1 MPTAALRQITA
12 KQDNQA
18 LRARLEAE
26 AARVQISYK
35 ASVIDFM
42 VMEGIQDF
50 SELDYATRKSF
61 EAYLEG
67 QSGMKHIRHHLLAF
81 DKLKQHALSQEFHIL
96 EDGKVARPRYENGI
110 LYLPYHP
117 DPKVSAMFRNS
128 TRKNE
133 HVWDF
138 SRNAPERMK
147 RQVFDILHYELEN
160 STSPEGRRVHLLGL
174 RDLYDFCTE
183 QWIEDIEAMELP
195 QIQAFREIPSNRL
208 TESKRPGII
217 NFCRRA
223 LFLQAEEINWNAH
236 VWYMERFHIQP
247 ERMDPANPV
256 LSISFVEVTHR
267 RNRELLKRYI
277 RYGLGITNLSVGVIR
292 GELIY
297 LRSFLNDI
305 QQPEDTDICSV
316 TPAQMEA
323 YFRVQRQRGVQAET
337 YNKIVM
343 SILHF
348 FNHLRVRQLIG
359 QIPFDADSLLQKTVL
374 KHHNRSVAQEVT
386 EEIFSK
392 LYAFPETLRLMYLH
406 LWGIGLRISEVCTL
420 KGNAYYIQGDDAWI
434 QVYQIKMRTYKRIP
448 IPAALYKLMRVY
460 LKKHHIKAG
469 DYVFQNSKGGPY
481 RSGTFRYNM
490 LKYCERND
498 IQNGEHIPL
507 YYRSRGPTGKENIS
521 KAREIGY
528 FERMLKFT
536 AVDARREEE
545 KDVWELDKLE
555 IEHRENPIK
564 RVRTLNFTRISQD
577 GIRQELKKGIYLN
590 LQGEA
595 IACVQKELTAA
606 RRLSRYL
613 ADRYPQVQ
621 SCRDL
626 NREIIEEYLTYLK
639 TEATGTKHY
648 HADLN
653 RLRSLLES
661 TGQMCDYPN
670 LIGLFLTRDIPPTPK
685 AAFKTYSDAELKR
698 LNREIVKLDAQT
710 ARLMIIHQMLGTRI
724 SDTLT
729 LTPDCLSERNGEI
742 IIRIRQM
749 KTKPYEKPISAE
761 LAALIKKAIAYT
773 KEKYGDTTYIFIDEK
788 NPSRPMP
795 YTTVQFRIT
804 DMIYKKELRDDNG
817 EIFGF
822 GIHIYRHYYG
832 MKLTEMHLDDW
843 TIAKLLGHSSVRNVK
858 YYRKMSNQLLAD
870 ETRKARQRL
879 SAVILDN
886 LDGWEAEYEQIRQ
899 DDRLQ

>member
-1 MPTAALRQITA
+1 MSSCPGAA
-12 KQDNQA
+12 
-18 LRARLEAE
+18 
-26 AARVQISYK
+26 
-35 ASVIDFM
+35 
-42 VMEGIQDF
+42 G
-50 SELDYATRKSF
+50 
-61 EAYLEG
+61 
-67 QSGMKHIRHHLLAF
+67 
-81 DKLKQHALSQEFHIL
+81 
-96 EDGKVARPRYENGI
+96 
-110 LYLPYHP
+110 
-117 DPKVSAMFRNS
+117 
-128 TRKNE
+128 
-133 HVWDF
+133 
-138 SRNAPERMK
+138 
-147 RQVFDILHYELEN
+147 
-160 STSPEGRRVHLLGL
+160 
-174 RDLYDFCTE
+174 
-183 QWIEDIEAMELP
+183 
-195 QIQAFREIPSNRL
+195 
-208 TESKRPGII
+208 
-217 NFCRRA
+217 
-223 LFLQAEEINWNAH
+223 
-236 VWYMERFHIQP
+236 
-247 ERMDPANPV
+247 
-256 LSISFVEVTHR
+256 
-267 RNRELLKRYI
+267 
-277 RYGLGITNLSVGVIR
+277 GLGPG
-292 GELIY
+292 
-297 LRSFLNDI
+297 
-305 QQPEDTDICSV
+305 
-316 TPAQMEA
+316 
-323 YFRVQRQRGVQAET
+323 
-337 YNKIVM
+337 
-343 SILHF
+343 
-348 FNHLRVRQLIG
+348 
-359 QIPFDADSLLQKTVL
+359 
-374 KHHNRSVAQEVT
+374 
-386 EEIFSK
+386 
-392 LYAFPETLRLMYLH
+392 
-406 LWGIGLRISEVCTL
+406 
-420 KGNAYYIQGDDAWI
+420 
-434 QVYQIKMRTYKRIP
+434 
-448 IPAALYKLMRVY
+448 
-460 LKKHHIKAG
+460 
-469 DYVFQNSKGGPY
+469 
-481 RSGTFRYNM
+481 
-490 LKYCERND
+490 
-498 IQNGEHIPL
+498 
-507 YYRSRGPTGKENIS
+507 
-521 KAREIGY
+521 
-528 FERMLKFT
+528 
-536 AVDARREEE
+536 REEE

-773 KEKYGDTTYIFIDEK
+773 KEKYGDTTYIFVDEK

-822 GIHIYRHYYG
+822 GTHIYRHYYG

>member
-1 MPTAALRQITA
+1 
-12 KQDNQA
+12 
-18 LRARLEAE
+18 
-26 AARVQISYK
+26 
-35 ASVIDFM
+35 
-42 VMEGIQDF
+42 
-50 SELDYATRKSF
+50 
-61 EAYLEG
+61 
-67 QSGMKHIRHHLLAF
+67 
-81 DKLKQHALSQEFHIL
+81 
-96 EDGKVARPRYENGI
+96 
-110 LYLPYHP
+110 
-117 DPKVSAMFRNS
+117 
-128 TRKNE
+128 
-133 HVWDF
+133 
-138 SRNAPERMK
+138 
-147 RQVFDILHYELEN
+147 
-160 STSPEGRRVHLLGL
+160 
-174 RDLYDFCTE
+174 
-183 QWIEDIEAMELP
+183 
-195 QIQAFREIPSNRL
+195 
-208 TESKRPGII
+208 
-217 NFCRRA
+217 
-223 LFLQAEEINWNAH
+223 
-236 VWYMERFHIQP
+236 
-247 ERMDPANPV
+247 MD
-256 LSISFVEVTHR
+256 E
-267 RNRELLKRYI
+267 K
-277 RYGLGITNLSVGVIR
+277 
-292 GELIY
+292 IY
-297 LRSFLNDI
+297 LRLLYG
-305 QQPEDTDICSV
+305 
-316 TPAQMEA
+316 MEEIPDGLA
-323 YFRVQRQRGVQAET
+323 RIIGRNPCYDLAGLPSPKLKEEIEGFIRYRSTQVSIGRMQGDKQF
-337 YNKIVM
+337 YNKVRRFLKECATAK
-343 SILHF
+343 SS
-348 FNHLRVRQLIG
+348 LR
-359 QIPFDADSLLQKTVL
+359 DKA
-374 KHHNRSVAQEVT
+374 
-386 EEIFSK
+386 
-392 LYAFPETLRLMYLH
+392 PET
-406 LWGIGLRISEVCTL
+406 WV
-420 KGNAYYIQGDDAWI
+420 KQF
-434 QVYQIKMRTYKRIP
+434 RTWMFK
-448 IPAALYKLMRVY
+448 
-460 LKKHHIKAG
+460 
-469 DYVFQNSKGGPY
+469 
-481 RSGTFRYNM
+481 
-490 LKYCERND
+490 
-498 IQNGEHIPL
+498 EHIPL

-626 NREIIEEYLTYLK
+626 NREI
-639 TEATGTKHY
+639 
-648 HADLN
+648 
-653 RLRSLLES
+653 
-661 TGQMCDYPN
+661 
-670 LIGLFLTRDIPPTPK
+670 
-685 AAFKTYSDAELKR
+685 
-698 LNREIVKLDAQT
+698 VKLDAQT

-773 KEKYGDTTYIFIDEK
+773 KEKYGDTTYIFVDEK

-822 GIHIYRHYYG
+822 GTHIYRHYYG

>member
-1 MPTAALRQITA
+1 
-12 KQDNQA
+12 
-18 LRARLEAE
+18 
-26 AARVQISYK
+26 
-35 ASVIDFM
+35 
-42 VMEGIQDF
+42 
-50 SELDYATRKSF
+50 
-61 EAYLEG
+61 
-67 QSGMKHIRHHLLAF
+67 
-81 DKLKQHALSQEFHIL
+81 
-96 EDGKVARPRYENGI
+96 
-110 LYLPYHP
+110 
-117 DPKVSAMFRNS
+117 
-128 TRKNE
+128 
-133 HVWDF
+133 
-138 SRNAPERMK
+138 
-147 RQVFDILHYELEN
+147 
-160 STSPEGRRVHLLGL
+160 
-174 RDLYDFCTE
+174 
-183 QWIEDIEAMELP
+183 
-195 QIQAFREIPSNRL
+195 
-208 TESKRPGII
+208 
-217 NFCRRA
+217 
-223 LFLQAEEINWNAH
+223 
-236 VWYMERFHIQP
+236 
-247 ERMDPANPV
+247 MD
-256 LSISFVEVTHR
+256 E
-267 RNRELLKRYI
+267 K
-277 RYGLGITNLSVGVIR
+277 
-292 GELIY
+292 IY
-297 LRSFLNDI
+297 LRLLYG
-305 QQPEDTDICSV
+305 
-316 TPAQMEA
+316 MEEIPDGLA
-323 YFRVQRQRGVQAET
+323 RIIGRNPCYDLAGLPSPKLKEEIEGFIRYRSTQVSIGRMQGDKQF
-337 YNKIVM
+337 YNKVRRFLKECATAK
-343 SILHF
+343 SS
-348 FNHLRVRQLIG
+348 LR
-359 QIPFDADSLLQKTVL
+359 DKA
-374 KHHNRSVAQEVT
+374 
-386 EEIFSK
+386 
-392 LYAFPETLRLMYLH
+392 PET
-406 LWGIGLRISEVCTL
+406 WV
-420 KGNAYYIQGDDAWI
+420 KQF
-434 QVYQIKMRTYKRIP
+434 RTWMFK
-448 IPAALYKLMRVY
+448 
-460 LKKHHIKAG
+460 
-469 DYVFQNSKGGPY
+469 
-481 RSGTFRYNM
+481 
-490 LKYCERND
+490 
-498 IQNGEHIPL
+498 EHIPL

-773 KEKYGDTTYIFIDEK
+773 KEKYGDTTYIFVDEK

-822 GIHIYRHYYG
+822 GTHIYRHYYG
-832 MKLTEMHLDDW
+832 TVSYTHL
-843 TIAKLLGHSSVRNVK
+843 
-858 YYRKMSNQLLAD
+858 
-870 ETRKARQRL
+870 ETWLRAGG
-879 SAVILDN
+879 AVF
-886 LDGWEAEYEQIRQ
+886 Q
-899 DDRLQ
+899 

>member
-1 MPTAALRQITA
+1 
-12 KQDNQA
+12 
-18 LRARLEAE
+18 
-26 AARVQISYK
+26 
-35 ASVIDFM
+35 
-42 VMEGIQDF
+42 
-50 SELDYATRKSF
+50 
-61 EAYLEG
+61 
-67 QSGMKHIRHHLLAF
+67 
-81 DKLKQHALSQEFHIL
+81 
-96 EDGKVARPRYENGI
+96 
-110 LYLPYHP
+110 
-117 DPKVSAMFRNS
+117 
-128 TRKNE
+128 
-133 HVWDF
+133 
-138 SRNAPERMK
+138 
-147 RQVFDILHYELEN
+147 
-160 STSPEGRRVHLLGL
+160 
-174 RDLYDFCTE
+174 
-183 QWIEDIEAMELP
+183 
-195 QIQAFREIPSNRL
+195 
-208 TESKRPGII
+208 
-217 NFCRRA
+217 
-223 LFLQAEEINWNAH
+223 
-236 VWYMERFHIQP
+236 
-247 ERMDPANPV
+247 MD
-256 LSISFVEVTHR
+256 E
-267 RNRELLKRYI
+267 K
-277 RYGLGITNLSVGVIR
+277 
-292 GELIY
+292 IY
-297 LRSFLNDI
+297 LRLLYG
-305 QQPEDTDICSV
+305 
-316 TPAQMEA
+316 MEEIPDGLA
-323 YFRVQRQRGVQAET
+323 RIIGRNPCYDLAGLPSPKLKEEIEGFIRYRSTQVSIGRMQGDKQF
-337 YNKIVM
+337 YNKVRRFLKECATAK
-343 SILHF
+343 SS
-348 FNHLRVRQLIG
+348 LR
-359 QIPFDADSLLQKTVL
+359 DKA
-374 KHHNRSVAQEVT
+374 
-386 EEIFSK
+386 
-392 LYAFPETLRLMYLH
+392 PET
-406 LWGIGLRISEVCTL
+406 WV
-420 KGNAYYIQGDDAWI
+420 KQF
-434 QVYQIKMRTYKRIP
+434 RTWMFK
-448 IPAALYKLMRVY
+448 
-460 LKKHHIKAG
+460 
-469 DYVFQNSKGGPY
+469 
-481 RSGTFRYNM
+481 
-490 LKYCERND
+490 
-498 IQNGEHIPL
+498 EHIPL

-773 KEKYGDTTYIFIDEK
+773 KEKYGDTTYIFVDEK

-822 GIHIYRHYYG
+822 GTHIYRHYYG

-870 ETRKARQRL
+870 ETHILALFALADTLKAGSREAIASMHGMGMSAYMLTGDNAACAKHIAESAGIPADMVYAEVLPEDKLTYVRQQKERCAALPRKAKNAVAMIGDGINDSPALKEADVGIAMGNGTDVAIESADIVLMGGDLAAAPRAFALARRTMRIIKQNLFWAFFYNCICIPLAAGCFAWADVTLNPMIAAAAMSCSSLFVVLNALRLTQFMRKKKNTAKADDQGDIGMKKTLTVEGMMCMHCVQHVTDAL
-879 SAVILDN
+879 SAVDGVEKAEVN
-886 LDGWEAEYEQIRQ
+886 LKKKRAVVTLGADVSDDALRAAVKEAGYEVTDIK
-899 DDRLQ
+899 

>member
-1 MPTAALRQITA
+1 
-12 KQDNQA
+12 
-18 LRARLEAE
+18 
-26 AARVQISYK
+26 
-35 ASVIDFM
+35 
-42 VMEGIQDF
+42 
-50 SELDYATRKSF
+50 
-61 EAYLEG
+61 
-67 QSGMKHIRHHLLAF
+67 
-81 DKLKQHALSQEFHIL
+81 
-96 EDGKVARPRYENGI
+96 
-110 LYLPYHP
+110 
-117 DPKVSAMFRNS
+117 
-128 TRKNE
+128 
-133 HVWDF
+133 
-138 SRNAPERMK
+138 
-147 RQVFDILHYELEN
+147 
-160 STSPEGRRVHLLGL
+160 
-174 RDLYDFCTE
+174 
-183 QWIEDIEAMELP
+183 
-195 QIQAFREIPSNRL
+195 
-208 TESKRPGII
+208 
-217 NFCRRA
+217 
-223 LFLQAEEINWNAH
+223 
-236 VWYMERFHIQP
+236 
-247 ERMDPANPV
+247 MD
-256 LSISFVEVTHR
+256 E
-267 RNRELLKRYI
+267 K
-277 RYGLGITNLSVGVIR
+277 
-292 GELIY
+292 IY
-297 LRSFLNDI
+297 LRLLYG
-305 QQPEDTDICSV
+305 
-316 TPAQMEA
+316 MEEIPDGLA
-323 YFRVQRQRGVQAET
+323 RIIGRNPCYDLAGLPSPKLKEEIEGFIRYRSTQVSIGRMQGDKQF
-337 YNKIVM
+337 YNKVRRFLKECATAK
-343 SILHF
+343 SS
-348 FNHLRVRQLIG
+348 LR
-359 QIPFDADSLLQKTVL
+359 DKA
-374 KHHNRSVAQEVT
+374 
-386 EEIFSK
+386 
-392 LYAFPETLRLMYLH
+392 PET
-406 LWGIGLRISEVCTL
+406 WV
-420 KGNAYYIQGDDAWI
+420 KQF
-434 QVYQIKMRTYKRIP
+434 RTWMFK
-448 IPAALYKLMRVY
+448 
-460 LKKHHIKAG
+460 
-469 DYVFQNSKGGPY
+469 
-481 RSGTFRYNM
+481 
-490 LKYCERND
+490 
-498 IQNGEHIPL
+498 EHIPL

-626 NREIIEEYLTYLK
+626 NREI
-639 TEATGTKHY
+639 
-648 HADLN
+648 
-653 RLRSLLES
+653 
-661 TGQMCDYPN
+661 
-670 LIGLFLTRDIPPTPK
+670 
-685 AAFKTYSDAELKR
+685 
-698 LNREIVKLDAQT
+698 VKLDAQT

-773 KEKYGDTTYIFIDEK
+773 KEKYGDTTYIFVDEK

-817 EIFGF
+817 EIFVF
-822 GIHIYRHYYG
+822 GTHIYRHYYG